1 MTRRTLEDTLSLIDA
16 NDTGYIV
23 ELYRLHCERNA
34 LKDIVLGA
42 RQRVENMR
50 EQFGNS
56 TGYHTQ
62 GALYQAEHDLEVIE
76 NIVSMYELEIEEE
89 TDED

>member
-1 MTRRTLEDTLSLIDA
+1 MTRRTLEETLSLIDD
-16 NDTGYIV
+16 NDTEYIG

-42 RQRVENMR
+42 RQRVEYMR
-50 EQFGNS
+50 EQLGDS
-56 TGYHTQ
+56 THPHTQ

-76 NIVSMYELEIEEE
+76 NAVSGYELEIEEE
-89 TDED
+89 TE

>member
-1 MTRRTLEDTLSLIDA
+1 MTRRTLDETLSLIDA
-16 NDTGYIV
+16 NDTSYIG
-23 ELYRLHCERNA
+23 EIYLLYCERNA

-50 EQFGNS
+50 EQFGDS
-56 TGYHTQ
+56 THPHTQ

-76 NIVSMYELEIEEE
+76 YVVSMYELEIEEE
-89 TDED
+89 SE